1 MNNFFNIKLTA
12 VNYTITN
19 IYEYIGATV
28 SGITITLP
36 AGIQGRWYYIKNQAS
51 GTVTVQTTGTDTI
64 DGSAAKT
71 LHTNSGIML
80 VFDNIR
86 WNIL

>member
-1 MNNFFNIKLTA
+1 MNNFFNIKFTA
-12 VNYTITN
+12 VNYTLTDTD
-19 IYEYIGATV
+19 EYVGATA

-36 AGIQGRWYYIKNQAS
+36 AGVKGRWYYIKNQVT
-51 GTVTVQTTGTDTI
+51 GTVTVQGTGTDSI
-64 DGSAAKT
+64 DGSAAKI

-80 VFDNIR
+80 VFDNVR

>member
-1 MNNFFNIKLTA
+1 MNNFFNIKFTA
-12 VNYTITN
+12 VNYTLTN
-19 IYEYIGATV
+19 LDEYVGATAN
-28 SGITITLP
+28 GITITLP
-36 AGIQGRWYYIKNQAS
+36 PGVQGRWYYIKNQVT
-51 GTVTVQTTGTDTI
+51 GTITVQCTGTDTI

>member
-12 VNYTITN
+12 VDYTVTDID
-19 IYEYIGATV
+19 EYIGATA

-36 AGIQGRWYYIKNQAS
+36 PGVEGRWYYIKNQVTGTITVQAS
-51 GTVTVQTTGTDTI
+51 GIDTI
-64 DGSAAKT
+64 DGSASKT
-71 LHTNSGIML
+71 LRTDAGIML
-80 VFDNIR
+80 VFNNIG

>member
-12 VNYTITN
+12 VDYTITG
-19 IYEYIGATV
+19 IDEYIGATV
-28 SGITITLP
+28 AGIVITLP
-36 AGIQGRWYYIKNQAS
+36 AGVQGRWYYIKNQVS
-51 GTVTVQTTGTDTI
+51 GTVTVQCSGIDTI
-64 DGSAAKT
+64 DGSAAKI

-80 VFDNIR
+80 VFDNVR